1 MENYRG
7 APGRQC
13 SICSHPEVGAIQR
26 AVGEGVP
33 LLDACSRYGGAI
45 KKSALHRHMQNHT
58 GRQYRTET
66 ASRKTGGRA
75 DFRGSAAKQRS
86 VKHLYHAALRNATG
100 LLSIA

>member
-66 ASRKTGGRA
+66 ASRKTVIASDYSVATRNGQDRYVWVRFPLA
-75 DFRGSAAKQRS
+75 FRPFDFDD
-86 VKHLYHAALRNATG
+86 
-100 LLSIA
+100 